1 MAVWNA
7 PPLPARAAGM
17 AKPAF
22 VGRAAEIAAAE
33 RAWAA
38 VRSGARQVIFVGGEP
53 GAGNSRLVDE
63 LGAAMHRQG
72 AVVLAGTCSPEPAP
86 AYQPFTECLKQLLGQ
101 TTEGAL
107 AGSLP
112 DSAGEL
118 LRLTP
123 LVLRYL
129 PGLQP
134 PPGANGDYCRKLFD
148 ALTSL
153 LLSVSRERALVCVL
167 EDLHWAGAPT
177 LQLLAHIVLRA
188 AQSRLLL
195 LCTHRTTAPD
205 RSDELT
211 YAIADLYRLD
221 GVRRLDLAGLST
233 DEIAEYLV
241 AEGGLA
247 ARRAREYA
255 PVLRDQTGG
264 NPFFLREVWRDIA
277 GRADS
282 IPARALAARA
292 PVSVR
297 DTLQRRLSR
306 LAPGEREVLEVAAV
320 LGDGG
325 EIPAVAAARSAE
337 PGEALAALG
346 AAARFGL
353 MDSDELAA
361 GRIAFPHML
370 TRQAVLDLVDPSRL
384 PLLHARVGEVLA
396 SPGADSPRVVR
407 QLAYHFARASALGYG
422 SRAAGYLTLS
432 AREAERSLAF
442 EDAAARYAQAA
453 DLLDGPEPD
462 RDELRLAAA
471 RNYVRAGNFASARSV
486 YLSLADSGD
495 PRTRLRAAGGDE
507 DGGRGAGL
515 PGADACTLL
524 TRALDDVPSDPADAE
539 YVRALA
545 TLSRA
550 MAFTGDA
557 DRARALGEE
566 ALGYARKLGDNRL
579 LTDAL
584 HATMWHYLAPGSIG
598 RQLAMAGELAQ
609 LAREAGDWEA
619 LGMAAVFQSGIAY
632 MQANP
637 DAWADANAD
646 LDRAVRGSGQPF
658 LAYVRG
664 CDDYAH
670 AFLRADFTAAE
681 QIAEDLLEL
690 GRSFGTDN
698 TEGPYGL
705 QMFMVRR
712 ETGALETVR
721 PLVQAAASDQ
731 VWQPGLLALYAEFGL
746 TDAARGLLH
755 RLLGQANPASSRP
768 APWALWSA
776 DLVFLAEAAVAL
788 RDVGAAR
795 RIRPLLAP
803 YTGLQLL
810 AGHFVAVFGPA
821 DAYLASLD
829 SVVGRHESAER
840 LFARAQTQSQASGS
854 VIHQAGTLAAWATHL
869 RVSGR
874 TSHRRFQVV
883 RDEARRLAATA
894 GLPRVLRMLEDGADY
909 PVGLT
914 PREVAVLQLLTSGS
928 SNRVIARKLKISEN
942 TAANHVR
949 SILSKTGAAN
959 RTQVAM
965 MAVAGQWVDGPV
977 AQREPDGPV

>member
-1 MAVWNA
+1 
-7 PPLPARAAGM
+7 M

-22 VGRAAEIAAAE
+22 VGRGAEIAAAE
-33 RAWAA
+33 LAWAA
-38 VRSGARQVIFVGGEP
+38 VRSGGRQVIFVGGEP
-53 GAGNSRLVDE
+53 GAGKSRLVEE
-63 LGAAMHRQG
+63 LGAALYRQG
-72 AVVLAGTCSPEPAP
+72 AVVLVGTCSPESAP
-86 AYQPFTECLKQLLGQ
+86 SYQPFTECLEQLLGG
-101 TTEGAL
+101 TPEGAL
-107 AGSLP
+107 AGCLP

-123 LVLRYL
+123 LVLRHQ

-134 PPGANGDYCRKLFD
+134 PSGFDGDYRRELFD
-148 ALTSL
+148 ALTSVL
-153 LLSVSRERALVCVL
+153 QSVSRERALVCVL

-177 LQLLAHIVLRA
+177 LQLLAYTVHRA

-221 GVRRLDLAGLST
+221 GVRRVDLPGLST
-233 DEIAEYLV
+233 DEIAQYLV

-264 NPFFLREVWRDIA
+264 NPFFLREIWRDIA

-282 IPARALAARA
+282 TPARGLAARA

-297 DTLQRRLSR
+297 DTLQRRLSQ
-306 LAPGEREVLEVAAV
+306 LGPGEREVLEIAAV
-320 LGDGG
+320 LGDGAD
-325 EIPAVAAARSAE
+325 ITAVAAARTAE

-353 MDSDELAA
+353 VDSDELAA
-361 GRIAFPHML
+361 GRIAFPHVL

-384 PLLHARVGEVLA
+384 ALLHARVGEVIA

-422 SRAAGYLTLS
+422 GRAAGYLTLS

-442 EDAAARYAQAA
+442 EDAAARYEQAA

-462 RDELRLAAA
+462 REELRLAAA
-471 RNYVRAGNFASARSV
+471 HDFVRAGNFASARSV
-486 YLSLADSGD
+486 YLRLAESGD
-495 PRTRLRAAGGDE
+495 LRIRLRAAVGYE
-507 DGGRGAGL
+507 GAGWRPGR
-515 PGADACTLL
+515 PGADACALL
-524 TRALDDVPSDPADAE
+524 TRALDDVPSDPADAG

-545 TLSRA
+545 TLGRA

-566 ALGYARKLGDNRL
+566 ALGYARKLGDKRL

-584 HATMWHYLAPGSIG
+584 HTMMWHYFAPGSLG
-598 RQLAMAGELAQ
+598 RQLVMAGELAQ
-609 LAREAGDWEA
+609 LARGIGDWEA

-632 MQANP
+632 VQADP

-646 LDRAVRGSGQPF
+646 LDRAVRRSGQPF

-664 CDDYAH
+664 CDEYAH
-670 AFLRADFTAAE
+670 AFLRSDFAAAE
-681 QIAEDLLEL
+681 RIAEDLLER

-712 ETGALETVR
+712 ETGALQAAR
-721 PLVQAAASDQ
+721 PFVQAARADE
-731 VWQPGLLALYAEFGL
+731 VWQPGLLALYTEFGL
-746 TDAARGLLH
+746 IDAAHGLLH
-755 RLLGQANPASSRP
+755 RLLGQVNPASSRQP
-768 APWALWSA
+768 PWTQWTAV
-776 DLVFLAEAAVAL
+776 LVFLSEAAVAL

-803 YTGLQLL
+803 YGGLQLL

-821 DAYLASLD
+821 DTYLASLD
-829 SVVGRHESAER
+829 SVLGRHESAER
-840 LFARAQTQSQASGS
+840 LFARAHAQSQASGS

-869 RVSGR
+869 RLTGR
-874 TSHRRFQVV
+874 SSQRRFQEI
-883 RDEARRLAATA
+883 RDEGRRLAANA
-894 GLPRVLRMLEDGADY
+894 GLARVLRTLEDDADY
-909 PVGLT
+909 PAGLT
-914 PREVAVLQLLTSGS
+914 PREVAVLQLLTSGT
-928 SNRVIARKLKISEN
+928 SNRDIARKLKISEN

-949 SILSKTGAAN
+949 SILTKTGAAN

-965 MAVAGQWVDGPV
+965 MAIAGQWVDAPA
-977 AQREPDGPV
+977 AQRETRPPGLADRRPG